1 LFTKIFAV
9 MLFAILI
16 SLTCGVRPAVA
27 QTTNNAE
34 PAQIRTRVQSI
45 GAGQNARVEV
55 KLKNSTKVKGYVS
68 GAGPDSFTVVDS
80 KTGSSETVAY
90 ADVAQVK
97 KSQSGPKARTWIIL
111 GGVAAAAVIVGLTV
125 LKPVLCDGGAGC

>member
-1 LFTKIFAV
+1 
-9 MLFAILI
+9 MLCGILI
-16 SLTCGVRPAVA
+16 SLTSGVRSAVA

-34 PAQIRTRVQSI
+34 PAQVRARVQSI
-45 GAGQNARVEV
+45 GGGQNARVEV

-68 GAGPDSFTVVDS
+68 GAGADSFTVVNS

-97 KSQSGPKARTWIIL
+97 KSNSGLKARTWIIL
-111 GGVAAAAVIVGLTV
+111 GGVAVAAVIVGLTV
-125 LKPVLCDGGAGC
+125 IRPVVCDGGAGC